1 MADTLNLTTL
11 QAVRDAEVRDGRAV
25 VAERIDDLAD
35 KIVSWASRAHRARA
49 RLAFDDAEAGHAVER
64 WALRRLRGDVRR
76 VVGKA
81 VPDSVKAD
89 AVGLAESAFADRL
102 RSLETAQ

>member
-1 MADTLNLTTL
+1 MADTLNLTAM
-11 QAVRDAEVRDGRAV
+11 QAARDAEIRCGRAV

-35 KIVSWASRAHRARA
+35 KIMSWASRAHRARA

-76 VVGKA
+76 VIGRA

-102 RSLETAQ
+102 RAMENAS